1 MKHVERHILENSD
14 CISEQALKRYA
25 FDHSTGDEKRQIEL
39 HLAGC
44 EICSD
49 MVEGMRLFKRQE
61 AFEHD
66 LEELQ
71 QKLNGGGKVRGLHPY
86 RRYLSIAAV
95 MLLILGSA
103 LFISRQMSQ
112 NSHRE
117 RELADAGIQDK
128 REREAQAESTIEKNP
143 AVAVEKLPATTAEKK
158 DKQKEDTQVFSDKV
172 EEKEVTISA
181 KEEATGFRQAESDIP
196 SSTSELAEADDM
208 VMSKAPAARQEPA
221 VEDLSREKKQHTDLM
236 STETGATAEAE
247 TVLLTKSVKSVTRK
261 AEKKSKNAA
270 VSTVSKADKE
280 RDDVA
285 ALYRLYLNGKE
296 RQALKMAERMNEDQD
311 TVAYVKA
318 RLMRQNRSRS
328 AALYRSVHPGS
339 VFYRESRYELAQL
352 MKEAGE
358 RGWEDILREL
368 TAITDSTGQKAT
380 RLLKRR

>member
-1 MKHVERHILENSD
+1 
-14 CISEQALKRYA
+14 
-25 FDHSTGDEKRQIEL
+25 
-39 HLAGC
+39 
-44 EICSD
+44 
-49 MVEGMRLFKRQE
+49 
-61 AFEHD
+61 
-66 LEELQ
+66 
-71 QKLNGGGKVRGLHPY
+71 
-86 RRYLSIAAV
+86 

-112 NSHRE
+112 NSRRE
-117 RELADAGIQDK
+117 RELADAGIQDN

-158 DKQKEDTQVFSDKV
+158 DKQKEDTKVFSDKV

-328 AALYRSVHPGS
+328 AVLYRSVHPGS

-368 TAITDSTGQKAT
+368 TAITDSTGQKAD